1 MKFAK
6 YVFWSAAMYGILVT
20 FPLYF
25 NELKMGLDY
34 PPPINHAE
42 YYYSFAGVTLVW
54 QVVFVFIAI
63 DPARYRSIM
72 IACILEKLSPL
83 PTFCILSP
91 QGRFPSLWV
100 PLIIIDF
107 AFAIL
112 FFMAFKKVGRI
123 VPKPNAG

>member
-54 QVVFVFIAI
+54 QILFVFITI
-63 DPARYRSIM
+63 NPAKYRSIM
-72 IACILEKLSPL
+72 IPCVLEKLSLL
-83 PTFCILSP
+83 PTFCILFP
-91 QGRFPSLWV
+91 QGRFPSLWM
-100 PLIIIDF
+100 PLMIIDF
-107 AFAIL
+107 VFAIL
-112 FFMAFKKVGRI
+112 FFIAFRKVGQI
-123 VPKPNAG
+123 VPKPGAG